1 MDRKTD
7 IVGQDAFLVIFTAG
21 SFPIQHVADFRK
33 LTEFGEVAEMIHMT
47 GIICVYFIEEQVAVC
62 KSACMYRNDR
72 NTFVE
77 AFIAAQIV
85 FEIRRTGNHDLTSL
99 YALFIGI
106 ADGEMQRVE
115 FCKTL
120 FKPFCLIFI
129 AQQLDI

>member
-7 IVGQDAFLVIFTAG
+7 IVGKDSLLIIFTAG
-21 SFPIQHVADFRK
+21 CFPVQHVADFCK

-47 GIICVYFIEEQVAVC
+47 GIICVDFIEEQVTVC

-85 FEIRRTGNHDLTSL
+85 FEIRCTGNNNLTSL

-106 ADGEMQRVE
+106 ADGEVQGVK

-129 AQQLDI
+129 AQQLYI